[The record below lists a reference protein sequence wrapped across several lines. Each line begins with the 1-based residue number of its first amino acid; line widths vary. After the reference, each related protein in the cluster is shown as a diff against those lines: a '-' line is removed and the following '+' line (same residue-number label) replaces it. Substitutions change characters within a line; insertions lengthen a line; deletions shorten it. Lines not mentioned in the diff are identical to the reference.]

1 MLNKENSKNIF
12 LLGDFNIYLLEYETF
27 EPVNNFVGI
36 LSSNFLSPLILLST
50 RISSSSST
58 LIDNIFCNV
67 TFNANMILGNF
78 TSTVSDH
85 LPQFAIIEDDFANSP
100 KSKSN
105 ILKRNWKSFDQ
116 NLFVFL
122 QILRMP
128 TGMKSLMLTKKKKFF
143 LYTTVY
149 TKLIY
154 C

>member
-1 MLNKENSKNIF
+1 
-12 LLGDFNIYLLEYETF
+12 
-27 EPVNNFVGI
+27 
-36 LSSNFLSPLILLST
+36 
-50 RISSSSST
+50 
-58 LIDNIFCNV
+58 
-67 TFNANMILGNF
+67 MILGNF

-128 TGMKSLMLTKKKKFF
+128 TGMKSLMLTKKKNFF

-149 TKLIY
+149 AKLIY

>member
-1 MLNKENSKNIF
+1 
-12 LLGDFNIYLLEYETF
+12 
-27 EPVNNFVGI
+27 
-36 LSSNFLSPLILLST
+36 
-50 RISSSSST
+50 
-58 LIDNIFCNV
+58 
-67 TFNANMILGNF
+67 MILGNF

-85 LPQFAIIEDDFANSP
+85 LPQFAITEDDFANSP

-128 TGMKSLMLTKKKKFF
+128 TGMKSLMLTKKKNFF